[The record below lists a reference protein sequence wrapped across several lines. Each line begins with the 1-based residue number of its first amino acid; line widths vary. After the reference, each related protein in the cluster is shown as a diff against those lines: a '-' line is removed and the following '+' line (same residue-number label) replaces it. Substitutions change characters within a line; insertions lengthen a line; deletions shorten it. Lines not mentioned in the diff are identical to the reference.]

1 MESFG
6 LTLFFTKGVS
16 LETWAS
22 VGMLE
27 REIAIYKVLQREID
41 QVQFVSYGGRED
53 SNLKN
58 RLAGIELIHNRWQ
71 LPIDWYV
78 RTLGSRLGA
87 ATRQIFKSNQING
100 AEIALELA
108 KKKGAKFVARC
119 GYLLSDFEQRKHG
132 DQSKAHR
139 EAVDL
144 ERRVYDGADAVVVT
158 TAKMREQVIENYSI
172 VPEIVNVIP
181 NYVQSD
187 RFFPVDRRDN
197 SKLKIGF
204 LGRLDEQKDPEL
216 FLKAVSELDCDIEII
231 GDGPMRDKLQEM
243 ANLAKAHI
251 SFLGN
256 VAHNKL
262 PKIIQGWDLFVMTS
276 RYEGHPKALLEVM
289 SCGVPVIATAVSGI
303 QELLRHEVD
312 GLLVEP
318 QLDQVNVAVKR
329 LLADAHLRTQLGQAA
344 RQRIVDEFSLEQIA
358 EMELN
363 LYKQLWE
370 QDG

>member
-16 LETWAS
+16 LDTWAS

-27 REIAIYKVLQREID
+27 RELAIYKVLQHEID
-41 QVQFVSYGGRED
+41 HVQFVSYGERED
-53 SNLKN
+53 SKLKDK
-58 RLAGIELIHNRWQ
+58 LEGIELIHNRWQ

-78 RTLGSRLGA
+78 RTLGSRLGTA
-87 ATRQIFKSNQING
+87 KRQIFKSNQING
-100 AEIALELA
+100 AEIALQMA

-119 GYLLSDFEQRKHG
+119 GYLLSDFEQRKYG

-139 EAVDL
+139 AAVEL
-144 ERRVYDGADAVVVT
+144 ERRVYEGADAVVVT
-158 TAKMREQVIENYSI
+158 TAKMREQVVENYSL

-181 NYVQSD
+181 NYVESD
-187 RFFPVDRRDN
+187 RFIPVDRREN

-216 FLKAVSELDCDIEII
+216 FLNAVSDLDCEIEII
-231 GDGPMRDKLQEM
+231 GDGHMRDKLQKI
-243 ANLAKAHI
+243 AKLAKAQI

-256 VAHNKL
+256 VAHSEL
-262 PKIIQGWDLFVMTS
+262 PEVIQGWDLFVMTS

-289 SCGVPVIATAVSGI
+289 SCGIPVIATAVSGI

-312 GLLVEP
+312 GILVEAE
-318 QLDQVNVAVKR
+318 LDKVNAAVKR
-329 LLADAHLRTQLGQAA
+329 LLADAQLRTKLGQAA
-344 RQRIVDEFSLEQIA
+344 RQRILDEFSLEQIA
-358 EMELN
+358 EMELH
-363 LYKQLWE
+363 LYKQLLE
-370 QDG
+370 QDA